1 MMERALSDEHL
12 LITEITTSSNS
23 RMRAGALSEL
33 HVGDVS
39 HPSTSD
45 QADGVV
51 EAVVKFARRCT
62 MALRLRRPAC
72 APLSGRPRG
81 LMPPLGVEA
90 LLMGNFN
97 VLYSSCL
104 HVDAGLQRF

>member
-1 MMERALSDEHL
+1 MERALSDKHL
-12 LITEITTSSNS
+12 LITEITTSANS
-23 RMRAGALSEL
+23 RMRAGALSGRHL
-33 HVGDVS
+33 GDVS

-51 EAVVKFARRCT
+51 EAVVKFARGSKMGLFVSPGVHT
-62 MALRLRRPAC
+62 LEQKAARL
-72 APLSGRPRG
+72 S
-81 LMPPLGVEA
+81 PLGVDA

-104 HVDAGLQRF
+104 HVDAGLQRS

>member
-1 MMERALSDEHL
+1 
-12 LITEITTSSNS
+12 
-23 RMRAGALSEL
+23 MRAGALTGRHL
-33 HVGDVS
+33 GDVS

-51 EAVVKFARRCT
+51 EAVVNFARGCK
-62 MALRLRRPAC
+62 MALRLCRPGVRTLEQKA
-72 APLSGRPRG
+72 AR
-81 LMPPLGVEA
+81 LMSPLGVDV

-104 HVDAGLQRF
+104 HVDAGLQRS